1 MSTAARRA
9 EFFALEAGEYLADLA
24 PLAAEREMPDAERLV
39 RGARALRGAAL
50 MAGLGTFARAAASL
64 EGIAR
69 QVRDHALG
77 WEPDAR
83 EAWNDGLGTLRGLVP
98 RATSWEAN
106 DDRQALALV
115 DRLERVAGGMS
126 SRPVAPTTPPT
137 TLTAGVRAF
146 IARESALIAG
156 SFAQAARALAPTPPP
171 AALTAVLERMQ
182 SLRGLGASAELSP
195 LPELLD
201 AMELATRTLLG
212 ESPPPPDVAHIFADA
227 AHAMSAIA
235 KALADGGQITLP
247 PTLERVAARL
257 LDTYAA
263 ESDVVPIAMLAPTGE
278 EPIVQQ
284 GIAPGPVGDLSP
296 IAVELV
302 SVGDHLLAAADA
314 LIKPTSP
321 IARDLRLFVL
331 HRTLSTMPPRSATG
345 RFLGPIAEAITAAIG
360 HGVAARKPEAF
371 VAMLRDCGRFL
382 VESGGESDKV
392 ALTRQRDRIAAA
404 IVRSDA
410 PQLLPWVPDSLD
422 EEEATPAAPSDVVFE
437 LPSLGTAP
445 AEPVT
450 ATPPA
455 DPAAT
460 PPPFTIDPPVTAPP
474 TVEEGIVTIESLA
487 PAVEEDEIVPI
498 ESLGLDLESAVGES
512 DVVTIDSLAPEAEDA
527 PIVSIESLAPAPLEA
542 GLLERAYTRRAT
554 LLREGGDVAPS
565 LELLTGR
572 PQGGSEDAPILPVSD
587 ILYRGVAA
595 LDRAEEVRAEINS
608 ILAEPTISLDALR
621 PWINELL
628 DLVPLARD
636 AA

>member
-9 EFFALEAGEYLADLA
+9 EFFALEAGEYLTDLG
-24 PLAAEREMPDAERLV
+24 PVAAVRELPDAERLV

-50 MAGLGTFARAAASL
+50 MAGLGTFARAAAGL

-69 QVRDHALG
+69 QVRDNALA

-83 EAWNDGLGTLRGLVP
+83 EAWNEGLGTLRGLVP
-98 RATSWEAN
+98 RATTWEAN

-126 SRPVAPTTPPT
+126 ARPVAPTAPRTS
-137 TLTAGVRAF
+137 LSAGVRAF

-212 ESPPPPDVAHIFADA
+212 ESPAPPDVANIFADA

-278 EPIVQQ
+278 EPIVQH
-284 GIAPGPVGDLSP
+284 GMAPGPVGDLSP

-345 RFLGPIAEAITAAIG
+345 RFLAPIAEAITAAIG

-382 VESGGESDKV
+382 VESGGEADKV

-410 PQLLPWVPDSLD
+410 PALMPWIPEPLD
-422 EEEATPAAPSDVVFE
+422 EAVAPVIAAMVETPKVDIVDIADLAPD
-437 LPSLGTAP
+437 LPQVDGA
-445 AEPVT
+445 
-450 ATPPA
+450 
-455 DPAAT
+455 
-460 PPPFTIDPPVTAPP
+460 
-474 TVEEGIVTIESLA
+474 IVSIESLA
-487 PAVEEDEIVPI
+487 PAEDASEIVSIESLAPAHEAIEIVPI
-498 ESLGLDLESAVGES
+498 EM
-512 DVVTIDSLAPEAEDA
+512 LAPDEDDDT
-527 PIVSIESLAPAPLEA
+527 PIVSIESLAPTATGP
-542 GLLERAYTRRAT
+542 GMLERAYVRRGALLLETRAT
-554 LLREGGDVAPS
+554 RAS
-565 LELLTGR
+565 LDGLTGR
-572 PQGGSEDAPILPVSD
+572 AAVEPDDGVILPVAD

-595 LDRAEEVRAEINS
+595 LDRADEVRGEINA
-608 ILAEPTISLDALR
+608 ILAKPTVSLEALR

>member
-1 MSTAARRA
+1 MSSAARRA
-9 EFFALEAGEYLADLA
+9 EFFALEAGEYLAELG
-24 PLAAEREMPDAERLV
+24 PIAAARELPDAERLV

-50 MAGLGTFARAAASL
+50 MAGLGTFARAAAGL

-77 WEPDAR
+77 WEPHAR
-83 EAWNDGLGTLRGLVP
+83 EAWSDGLATLRGLIP
-98 RATSWEAN
+98 RATSWDAN
-106 DDRQALALV
+106 DDRHALALV
-115 DRLERVAGGMS
+115 DRLDRVAGGTS
-126 SRPVAPTTPPT
+126 ARPVVAAVAPA

-212 ESPPPPDVAHIFADA
+212 EAPPPPDVAAIFADA
-227 AHAMSAIA
+227 AHAMGAMA
-235 KALADGGQITLP
+235 KSLADGEQITLP

-263 ESDVVPIAMLAPTGE
+263 ESDVVPIILLAPTGE
-278 EPIVQQ
+278 EPILQH
-284 GIAPGPVGDLSP
+284 GMAPGPVGDLSP

-302 SVGDHLLAAADA
+302 SVGDHLLATADA
-314 LIKPTSP
+314 LITPASL

-345 RFLGPIAEAITAAIG
+345 RFLAPIAEAITAAIG

-371 VAMLRDCGRFL
+371 VMMLRDCGRFL
-382 VESGGESDKV
+382 VESGGEPDTA

-410 PQLLPWVPDSLD
+410 QSLPAPVVDDLAGTPIVAI
-422 EEEATPAAPSDVVFE
+422 EALAHDPRSADADV
-437 LPSLGTAP
+437 
-445 AEPVT
+445 
-450 ATPPA
+450 
-455 DPAAT
+455 
-460 PPPFTIDPPVTAPP
+460 
-474 TVEEGIVTIESLA
+474 
-487 PAVEEDEIVPI
+487 
-498 ESLGLDLESAVGES
+498 
-512 DVVTIDSLAPEAEDA
+512 
-527 PIVSIESLAPAPLEA
+527 VSIESLAPDAGETDVVSIGSLAPDSTTV
-542 GLLERAYTRRAT
+542 GPLERAYARRAEM
-554 LLREGGDVAPS
+554 LREDHTSTPS
-565 LELLTGR
+565 LERLTGR
-572 PQGGSEDAPILPVSD
+572 TNAIDDDVLILPVTEL
-587 ILYRGVAA
+587 LYRGIAA
-595 LDRAEEVRAEINS
+595 LDRAEEVRAEIRV
-608 ILAEPTISLDALR
+608 ILAKPTISLDALR

>member
-1 MSTAARRA
+1 MSTAARRS
-9 EFFALEAGEYLADLA
+9 EFFALEAGEYLADLS
-24 PLAAEREMPDAERLV
+24 PLAAARESPDAERLV

-69 QVRDHALG
+69 QVRDHALA

-126 SRPVAPTTPPT
+126 ARPVAPTTPPT

-212 ESPPPPDVAHIFADA
+212 EQPPPPDVANIFADA

-278 EPIVQQ
+278 EPIVQH

-345 RFLGPIAEAITAAIG
+345 RFLAPIAEAITAAIG

-382 VESGGESDKV
+382 VESGSESDKV

-410 PQLLPWVPDSLD
+410 PQLLPWVPEPL
-422 EEEATPAAPSDVVFE
+422 EPEPEPVYEAPPAPAAV
-437 LPSLGTAP
+437 
-445 AEPVT
+445 EPV
-450 ATPPA
+450 
-455 DPAAT
+455 AAAL
-460 PPPFTIDPPVTAPP
+460 PFTIDVVPP
-474 TVEEGIVTIESLA
+474 TPAPVE
-487 PAVEEDEIVPI
+487 D
-498 ESLGLDLESAVGES
+498 D
-512 DVVTIDSLAPEAEDA
+512 
-527 PIVSIESLAPAPLEA
+527 IVSIESLAPVADESDVVPIESLVMDEVVDDIVSIESLAPEVDDTPIVPIASLAPTETQPGRLE
-542 GLLERAYTRRAT
+542 LAYARRGT
-554 LLREGGDVAPS
+554 LLRQGGALAPS
-565 LELLTGR
+565 LEVLTGR
-572 PQGGSEDAPILPVSD
+572 AELAGDEAPILPVAD

-608 ILAEPTISLDALR
+608 ILAEPTISLEALR

>member
-1 MSTAARRA
+1 MSSAARRA
-9 EFFALEAGEYLADLA
+9 EFFALEAGEYLADLG
-24 PLAAEREMPDAERLV
+24 PVAAARDLPDAERLV

-50 MAGLGTFARAAASL
+50 MAGLGTFARAAAGL

-69 QVRDHALG
+69 LVRDHALA

-83 EAWNDGLGTLRGLVP
+83 EAWGEGLGTLRGLVP
-98 RATSWEAN
+98 RATTWEAS

-115 DRLERVAGGMS
+115 DRLERVAGGNS
-126 SRPVAPTTPPT
+126 ARPVAPTVASA

-171 AALTAVLERMQ
+171 AALAAVLERMQ

-212 ESPPPPDVAHIFADA
+212 ESPPPPDVAAIFADA
-227 AHAMSAIA
+227 AEAMSVIA
-235 KALADGGQITLP
+235 KSLADGSQLTLP

-263 ESDVVPIAMLAPTGE
+263 ESDVVPIATLAPADEASIIQHG
-278 EPIVQQ
+278 V
-284 GIAPGPVGDLSP
+284 APGPVGDLSP
-296 IAVELV
+296 VAVELV
-302 SVGDHLLAAADA
+302 SVGDHLLSSADA
-314 LIKPTSP
+314 LAKPSSS

-345 RFLGPIAEAITAAIG
+345 RFLAPIAEAITAAVA

-371 VAMLRDCGRFL
+371 VTMLRDCGRFL
-382 VESGGESDKV
+382 VESAAESDKV

-404 IVRSDA
+404 LVRSDA
-410 PQLLPWVPDSLD
+410 P
-422 EEEATPAAPSDVVFE
+422 AFPAW
-437 LPSLGTAP
+437 AP
-445 AEPVT
+445 A
-450 ATPPA
+450 
-455 DPAAT
+455 PAAT
-460 PPPFTIDPPVTAPP
+460 SPPVPAHSDELLDTP
-474 TVEEGIVTIESLA
+474 IVAIEALA
-487 PAVEEDEIVPI
+487 PA
-498 ESLGLDLESAVGES
+498 AVAADDGIIS
-512 DVVTIDSLAPEAEDA
+512 IDALAPDDDETAV
-527 PIVSIESLAPAPLEA
+527 VSIESLAPNGHELFVVSIESLAPDVGA
-542 GLLERAYTRRAT
+542 PGALERAYARRGA
-554 LLREGGDVAPS
+554 LLRDDRAVAPS
-565 LELLTGR
+565 LAAFAGHGDE
-572 PQGGSEDAPILPVSD
+572 GSSDDTLILPVAD
-587 ILYRGVAA
+587 LLYHGEAA
-595 LDRAEEVRAEINS
+595 LDRAEEVRAEINA

>member
-1 MSTAARRA
+1 MSSAARRA
-9 EFFALEAGEYLADLA
+9 EFFALEAGEYLADLGPIA
-24 PLAAEREMPDAERLV
+24 VAREVPDAERLV

-69 QVRDHALG
+69 QVRDHALA

-83 EAWNDGLGTLRGLVP
+83 DAWSDGLGTLRGLVP

-115 DRLERVAGGMS
+115 DRLERVAGGIA
-126 SRPVAPTTPPT
+126 SRPVAAAIPAT

-182 SLRGLGASAELSP
+182 SLRGLGAAAELSP

-212 ESPPPPDVAHIFADA
+212 DSPPPPDVANIFADA
-227 AHAMSAIA
+227 AQAMSAMA
-235 KALADGGQITLP
+235 KTLADGGQISLP

-263 ESDVVPIAMLAPTGE
+263 ESDVVPIALLAPTGE
-278 EPIVQQ
+278 EPIVQH

-296 IAVELV
+296 IALELV
-302 SVGDHLLAAADA
+302 SVGDHLLTAADA

-345 RFLGPIAEAITAAIG
+345 RFLAPIAEAITAAIG
-360 HGVAARKPEAF
+360 HGVAAGRPEAF

-382 VESGGESDKV
+382 VESGSESDNV

-404 IVRSDA
+404 IVGSDVPRLLPREPGPLNSSEPEGAAVDDLADA
-410 PQLLPWVPDSLD
+410 PIVAIEGL
-422 EEEATPAAPSDVVFE
+422 AP
-437 LPSLGTAP
+437 
-445 AEPVT
+445 
-450 ATPPA
+450 
-455 DPAAT
+455 DPAA
-460 PPPFTIDPPVTAPP
+460 D
-474 TVEEGIVTIESLA
+474 EHDIVS
-487 PAVEEDEIVPI
+487 
-498 ESLGLDLESAVGES
+498 
-512 DVVTIDSLAPEAEDA
+512 IDSLAPDAEEDGIVPIA
-527 PIVSIESLAPAPLEA
+527 SLAPDTDESPIVSIESLAPTAA
-542 GLLERAYTRRAT
+542 GPGALERAYVRRGT
-554 LLREGGDVAPS
+554 LLRQSRAVAPS
-565 LELLTGR
+565 LELLSGR
-572 PQGGSEDAPILPVSD
+572 AGVSADEPPILPVAD

-595 LDRAEEVRAEINS
+595 LDRAEEVRAAINS
-608 ILAEPTISLDALR
+608 ILAEPTISLEALR